1 MYGLDFG
8 LEALLFFGCALDGAG
23 LLCVRLCARVRACKC
38 KCECKCKG
46 GGVLIHGMLL
56 DEERGETHGDDIFV
70 SLAESL
76 ESVELYSTG
85 STSTF
90 SR

>member
-1 MYGLDFG
+1 M
-8 LEALLFFGCALDGAG
+8 EALLFFGCALDGAG
-23 LLCVRLCARVRACKC
+23 LLCVRLCVRVRACKC

-46 GGVLIHGMLL
+46 GGVLICGMLL

>member
-1 MYGLDFG
+1 M
-8 LEALLFFGCALDGAG
+8 
-23 LLCVRLCARVRACKC
+23 
-38 KCECKCKG
+38 
-46 GGVLIHGMLL
+46 

-76 ESVELYSTG
+76 ESVGLYGTG